1 MGRFPVT
8 LYQEQWNTLLD
19 HADEI
24 RELAVADMNGLF
36 AQVAG

>member
-24 RELAVADMNGLF
+24 REFIAANESELKKKE
-36 AQVAG
+36 